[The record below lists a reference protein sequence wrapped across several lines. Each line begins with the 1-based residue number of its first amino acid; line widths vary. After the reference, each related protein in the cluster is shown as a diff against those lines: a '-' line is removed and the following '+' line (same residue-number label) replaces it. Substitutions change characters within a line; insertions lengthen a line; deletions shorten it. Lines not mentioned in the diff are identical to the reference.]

1 MNRPILA
8 YALLA
13 FATAAL
19 CAQQSS
25 QANPSSPYSGT
36 ASPPPDDT
44 IESSEPQQA
53 QPQQPQP
60 KPHPGKQLN
69 GQPAAAPQ
77 GQGDSGNAAAGA
89 VNPPANA
96 PDPNAGT
103 DAGMMPAAPNAN
115 QPTLSNRSNSSDPD
129 GDIVHPE
136 PLPPGVLGEGSTIR
150 VRLLDQLSTRDS
162 VKGDTF
168 RSRVASDVMEGGQI
182 LIPAGAEIDGTVVE
196 ASSGNHLGSHGT
208 MRLRPETVILAD
220 GSRYR
225 LAAYVAGAPGAR
237 ARLDREGTIGA
248 ESRIK
253 RDSIEYGGAV
263 GAGAITGAVLGGPAG
278 ALAGTLIGA
287 GAVTAHL
294 LVSHPQATL
303 EPGTVMLFTLTQ
315 PLNLVAQTN
324 TASNQTANPPTN

>member
-1 MNRPILA
+1 VQVAPLA
-8 YALLA
+8 Q
-13 FATAAL
+13 TA
-19 CAQQSS
+19 
-25 QANPSSPYSGT
+25 
-36 ASPPPDDT
+36 
-44 IESSEPQQA
+44 
-53 QPQQPQP
+53 
-60 KPHPGKQLN
+60 
-69 GQPAAAPQ
+69 GQPSLA
-77 GQGDSGNAAAGA
+77 
-89 VNPPANA
+89 
-96 PDPNAGT
+96 T
-103 DAGMMPAAPNAN
+103 
-115 QPTLSNRSNSSDPD
+115 RSSTVDPD

-136 PLPPGVLGEGSTIR
+136 PLPPGVLGEGSVIR

-162 VKGDTF
+162 VKGDAF

-182 LIPAGAEIDGTVVE
+182 LIPAGAEIDGRVVE
-196 ASSGNHLGSHGT
+196 ASSGDHLGSHGT

-225 LAAYVAGAPGAR
+225 LAAYVAGAPGAH

-278 ALAGTLIGA
+278 ALAGTIIGA

-303 EPGTVMLFTLTQ
+303 EPGTVLLFTLTQ
-315 PLNLVAQTN
+315 PLNLVAQAN
-324 TASNQTANPPTN
+324 TASR